1 LIESEREVGLV
12 RETDAVWR
20 ALVDAALQG
29 RREWK
34 NTGDLAFDA
43 GVGEKL
49 AYKALQRPVSI
60 GAVTR
65 HPGGGFSVT
74 DPERVL
80 TLLAAARS
88 LRDATRTRFDAAQQL
103 IAAAPAYAIG
113 GTRAAIHHLGGTNT
127 IADHAPAIIYAP
139 PETSLADLP
148 AGEEALV
155 ITTDTRTLDVWRDG
169 YSGPAQTY
177 ADLFAQPGWQA
188 SEFRRALWRAWFT
201 IDDWSRAEAAA

>member
-1 LIESEREVGLV
+1 M

-20 ALVDAALQG
+20 MLADSALQG

-34 NTGDLAFDA
+34 NTGDLAFES

-103 IAAAPAYAIG
+103 AAEISAYAIG
-113 GTRAAIHHLGGTNT
+113 GTRAAAHHLGGRNT
-127 IADHAPAIIYAP
+127 VADHGSAILYVPTSVHVAGLP
-139 PETSLADLP
+139 PGD
-148 AGEEALV
+148 EALV
-155 ITTDTRTLDVWRDG
+155 LTADSHTLNLWHDG
-169 YSGPAQTY
+169 FTSPSQTY

-201 IDDWSRAEAAA
+201 VDDWSRAEASHA